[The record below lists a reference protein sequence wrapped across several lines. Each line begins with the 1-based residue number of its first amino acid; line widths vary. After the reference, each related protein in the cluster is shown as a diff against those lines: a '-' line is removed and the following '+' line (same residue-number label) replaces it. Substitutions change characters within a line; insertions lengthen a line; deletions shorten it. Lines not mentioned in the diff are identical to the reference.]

1 MDPLRSNHFGPDGR
15 PVMVDVSPK
24 PRTVRRAVAVGH
36 VLMSAAAMDS
46 LLNGDTAKG
55 DVRAIAE
62 LAGIMGAK
70 RTADLIPLC
79 HSLALD
85 SLYVRIEPLADRS
98 GLHVRAEAVTTARTG
113 VEMEALTAVSVACLT
128 VYDMLK
134 SIDRSMT
141 ISAIHLLEKSGG
153 ASGDYR
159 RETP

>member
-15 PVMVDVSPK
+15 PVMVDVSAK
-24 PRTVRRAVAVGH
+24 PTTVRRAVAEGQVR
-36 VLMSAAAMDS
+36 MSDAALDS
-46 LLNGDTAKG
+46 LLNGATAKG

-79 HSLALD
+79 HSLPLESVD
-85 SLYVRIEPLADRS
+85 VRIEPLADGS
-98 GLHVRAEAVTTARTG
+98 GVQVRAQAVTSARTG
-113 VEMEALTAVSVACLT
+113 VEMEAMTAVSVACLT

-141 ISAIHLLEKSGG
+141 ISDIRLLEKSGG

-159 RETP
+159 REGP